1 MNKRTKEIKYIIITT
16 AVIILLT
23 IIGLV
28 VFLFNVD
35 IKPNGQIDL
44 SELQQKNEVSN
55 NYTAVTENRVVTKA
69 PENEGA
75 TYDLIEN
82 DYDGVYQIIL
92 NQNNLYFNVVDKEEF
107 AKKYPKSDIDVNNY
121 NQISASNYKIQD
133 INVGKI
139 KDTSYLV
146 LSLEEQEVV
155 LLDLDKAI
163 SESNLVV
170 ENEVIRL
177 GKNVKKIENVIKSVN
192 DKQENTIILCTSD
205 GQNYDLSNFVE

>member
-55 NYTAVTENRVVTKA
+55 NYTAVTENSVVTTA